1 MNVSITDSPAPRR
14 RPFLAAVVFFANF
27 YLFAFG
33 LDSVLSIVDDLLQGL
48 AGFDGLWPT
57 RLGVALAVLLLS
69 PLLIAILL
77 FIPQLPKRVFLL
89 LALCAIWANLIVWPL
104 SVSVTEP
111 LVNVPLTLV
120 QCAVFV
126 LAVFLLRRR
135 TGRLYISV
143 ADLPVRARSLRRTL
157 TTIGAVVATIVIAA
171 PVVVATSFLTLI
183 EQQTGGYLHFS
194 WTGIEVQKVVL
205 VKDDRTVHLVGMMH
219 LGKQQFYR
227 DVFGNIP
234 PGAVVLVEGVTDA
247 QGRLRGDRPA
257 GRLAEVLGL
266 DDQMAIQMEWM
277 VESYGNG
284 TGMLEGGADPE
295 RRTHIVR
302 ADIDV
307 SEFSDS
313 TIRYLSEVGDIYGA
327 RSLRDALERFSA
339 LNTQFSEEE
348 AVLVWSEVIDK
359 RNKKLLAVFDDEAPS
374 NPVVV
379 IPWGAAHMPG
389 IEQGLRERGYEIQ
402 SRETLNVVE
411 YAQLF

>member
-1 MNVSITDSPAPRR
+1 MNVSIADSPAPRR

-33 LDSVLSIVDDLLQGL
+33 LDAVLSIADDLLQGL
-48 AGFDGLWPT
+48 AGFEGLWPT

-157 TTIGAVVATIVIAA
+157 TTIGAIVATIVIAA

-183 EQQTGGYLHFS
+183 EQQTGSYLHFS

-327 RSLRDALERFSA
+327 RSLRDAFERFSA